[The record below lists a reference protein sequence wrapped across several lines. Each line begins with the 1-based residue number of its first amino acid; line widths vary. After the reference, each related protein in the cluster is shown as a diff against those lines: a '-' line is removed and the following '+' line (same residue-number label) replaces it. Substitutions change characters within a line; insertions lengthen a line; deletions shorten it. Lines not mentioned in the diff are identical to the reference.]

1 MNSDS
6 IRIRQMKPSDWENV
20 KSIYE
25 AGIATKNATFDTSA
39 GTWEKW
45 DSDHL
50 TDARLVAENSDQ
62 IQGWAALSPVSE
74 RCVYG
79 GVAEV
84 SVYIANDVQGKGLG
98 TALLDRLIGESEQQN
113 IWTLQA
119 GIFPENKAS
128 VKLHEKMGF
137 RIVGTREKIGKMDGQ
152 WRDVV
157 LMERR
162 SKNVM

>member
-1 MNSDS
+1 
-6 IRIRQMKPSDWENV
+6 MKPHDWESV
-20 KSIYE
+20 KSIFE
-25 AGIATKNATFDTSA
+25 DGIATKNATFETAA

-45 DSDHL
+45 NSDHL

-62 IQGWAALSPVSE
+62 IQGWAALSPVSG

-84 SVYIANDVQGKGLG
+84 SVYVANAMHGKGLG
-98 TALLDRLIGESEQQN
+98 SALLDRLIEESEQQN

-128 VKLHEKMGF
+128 INLHKKLGF

-162 SKNVM
+162 SKKVM